1 MVLTFFDSKTFKQFH
16 PFPDDYHPV
25 LCQSPPKK
33 TTWGHSYNPS
43 IVASINHIQYIY
55 ICVYH
60 ILSGNIIYHHL
71 SIYLSNDLSISSYL
85 SINKWVCMKMVPP
98 FYGPWYWEWLLAF
111 WTYQTRY
118 TIDDIPLYPIKLPK
132 EHDYR
137 RINPLK
143 MTIPD
148 FPQTLNPRFIYQVY
162 PILSVSSPVS
172 HVFVVQPFSNT
183 WVTNVDLHEGQLD
196 YTMVSI
202 DLGNES

>member
-1 MVLTFFDSKTFKQFH
+1 MARGTGSDCWLF
-16 PFPDDYHPV
+16 
-25 LCQSPPKK
+25 
-33 TTWGHSYNPS
+33 GHTRH
-43 IVASINHIQYIY
+43 A
-55 ICVYH
+55 
-60 ILSGNIIYHHL
+60 IL
-71 SIYLSNDLSISSYL
+71 
-85 SINKWVCMKMVPP
+85 K
-98 FYGPWYWEWLLAF
+98 F
-111 WTYQTRY
+111 
-118 TIDDIPLYPIKLPK
+118 PK
-132 EHDYR
+132 EHDYP

-183 WVTNVDLHEGQLD
+183 WAPNVDLHEGQLD